1 MEDKTDTT
9 IVNGSS
15 FENDEK
21 VGSIAVEK
29 TGTFISGYSVITKS
43 MIGAGMFAMAAGCLN
58 FGLIMGCLF
67 LMLAGA
73 ITWLSLKVLSVLALD
88 FAGSTPTFYSVSE
101 SIMPRAKWVVD
112 AALVINCWGGNIA
125 YIQMAGSW
133 MTSGLYGFIEWDTA
147 SFSLDTFKIV
157 IQLGILGLLAPLC
170 MMKTISGTKIANLV
184 GMACIAFILVMTFF
198 FTPCSKASTELLAP
212 GNALRAFGSFPTFI
226 FAYACQQNAFTVA
239 NELKDASQKKL
250 DRISFASVATGF
262 LIYLPVM
269 ILPLLTFGGSI
280 KDNYLDNLAIEYPD
294 SVVLRI
300 GFILASLSVSISYVL
315 LMLPVRNSLMSLIF
329 GSNQPTGKK
338 EVTYRVSITAI
349 MMGGSFLLAW
359 ALASNSA
366 LPINLAGLLGGNTMC
381 FVMPFMLYL
390 TKYGFNKNNK
400 FSIFVL
406 GTLGF
411 CILLYPICLTGII
424 YDAVNKSS

>member
-1 MEDKTDTT
+1 MEDKTDIT

-88 FAGSTPTFYSVSE
+88 FAGTTPTFYSVSE

-133 MTSGLYGFIEWDTA
+133 MTSGLYGFIQWDTA

-157 IQLGILGLLAPLC
+157 IQLAILGLLAPLC

-198 FTPCSKASTELLAP
+198 FTPCSRASSDLLAP

-280 KDNYLDNLAIEYPD
+280 KDNYLDNLAIEYPE

-359 ALASNSA
+359 ALASNSS

-406 GTLGF
+406 ATLGF